1 MDAPA
6 VFVSTGGEE
15 VVVRPMLRLL
25 VLVSCVEVLVLVT
38 VE

>member
-1 MDAPA
+1 MAVPE

-15 VVVRPMLRLL
+15 IVVKLMLRLL
-25 VLVSCVEVLVLVT
+25 MLVPCVEVLVLVT